1 MLIHEVLQ
9 GIKKFQHMT
18 WDEFINYLESHGI
31 AVIGEGVYGQVFAHP
46 SWNYVVKVFDSDSG
60 YENFLSFVTKH
71 QQLNC
76 LPRLKRGMVKLH
88 QFHRR
93 SVEATGIK
101 YLNIVKM
108 ERLEKLP
115 KDLIYLTNS
124 IGLTD
129 LVRAMRRGDTWEEIV
144 TEFHLDHLAKS
155 YPNLEEVIT
164 TLQLYNK
171 EMGVDERFDLHSNN
185 LMYRPSTKSI
195 VITDPTYDEQSDAGK
210 FKLGDVQDEYIM
222 GPLYKL
228 IVGKNG

>member
-18 WDEFINYLESHGI
+18 WDEFVRHLQQYGIN
-31 AVIGEGVYGQVFAHP
+31 VVGEGVYGQVFAHP
-46 SWNYVVKVFDSDSG
+46 SWTYVVKVFDSDSG
-60 YENFLSFVTKH
+60 YENFVSFAAKH
-71 QQLNC
+71 QNLSC
-76 LPRLKRGMVKLH
+76 IPKIKRGMVKLH

-108 ERLEKLP
+108 ERLEPLP
-115 KDLIYLTNS
+115 SDLKYLTNS
-124 IGLTD
+124 IGLTH
-129 LVRAMRRGDTWEEIV
+129 LVRAKSRGDTWEEIV
-144 TEFHLDHLAKS
+144 NDFHIEHLVNS
-155 YPNLEEVIT
+155 YSNLEEVIT

-185 LMYRPSTKSI
+185 LMYRAATNSI

-222 GPLYKL
+222 GPLYRLLTNKK
-228 IVGKNG
+228 G